1 MVPSPSRKSPGPW
14 LNFSLTLRDVVI
26 KRRLGFAARRRLIWA
41 IPATEGKI
49 RKALSDFLRQ
59 RACGTSPMTVALT
72 LFLPALLGG
81 CVESALPDV
90 ATSYAGSSAHGSGL
104 RPSAS
109 PRGASV
115 ALASLTGVPEA
126 VEYRMRDAFSAEAA
140 QKDITVSDS
149 QKAAYLL
156 RGYVTSYPVEKG
168 VAVTVVYDVFDAK
181 KKRARRL
188 ENGVIVQSAQADPW
202 PGFDDAAISG
212 LAAKSADDLAAFLA
226 MTPEAAAFAARAALA
241 APDRQPQTDQTPK
254 PQFSTRPPQ
263 LDPEGAPT
271 SAPRAR
277 STDAALTSG
286 GSGFSMAA
294 LR

>member
-1 MVPSPSRKSPGPW
+1 
-14 LNFSLTLRDVVI
+14 
-26 KRRLGFAARRRLIWA
+26 
-41 IPATEGKI
+41 
-49 RKALSDFLRQ
+49 
-59 RACGTSPMTVALT
+59 MTVALS
-72 LFLPALLGG
+72 LLLPAVLGG
-81 CVESALPDV
+81 CVELAPPDI
-90 ATSYAGSSAHGSGL
+90 ATSYAGSSTPGSGL

-126 VEYRMRDAFSAEAA
+126 VENRMRDAFAAQAA
-140 QKDITVSDS
+140 QKNITVADS

-168 VAVTVVYDVFDAK
+168 VAVAVVYDVFDAK

-188 ENGVIVQSAQADPW
+188 ENGVIVQSAEAAPW

-226 MTPEAAAFAARAALA
+226 MTPEAAAFAASAGLA
-241 APDRQPQTDQTPK
+241 TPEGQPQTDQTPK
-254 PQFSTRPPQ
+254 PQFSTRPPPA
-263 LDPEGAPT
+263 DPDGALT
-271 SAPRAR
+271 SAPRATL
-277 STDAALTSG
+277 TDAALTSG